1 MKSLYTSFPAVPL
14 VMLLIATSLGAAP
27 PEPAPP
33 APPEGSLQVHM
44 ATSYAG
50 TDMGEIAKKLN
61 DPTAS
66 LISLPFQNNFD
77 WGAGPDGDGFQ
88 YKLNVQPVIPIDLN
102 DDWKIIWRTILPF
115 ITQEDVIGTSSQTGL
130 GDLNTTTWLSPNKK
144 REGQPTI
151 GIGPILQFPTATD
164 DLLGAEKWAIGPSVI
179 FLRQSHGWTAGIL
192 ANHLWSV
199 AGEEERQDLSVT
211 FLQPFLSYT
220 TPKHT
225 TFGINSE
232 SGYDWE
238 SEQWTVPLNIFIT
251 QLVKIGSTP
260 VSFQLGA
267 RYYAEVPDQGPEWG
281 LRFSVTLV
289 FPE

>member
-1 MKSLYTSFPAVPL
+1 MLSHPSSLA
-14 VMLLIATSLGAAP
+14 ATMVVVSLAATGLCAAP
-27 PEPAPP
+27 PHA
-33 APPEGSLQVHM
+33 PEGSIQASM
-44 ATSYAG
+44 APSHG
-50 TDMGEIAKKLN
+50 GEDLGSIAQKLN

-77 WGAGPDGDGFQ
+77 WGAGPGGDGFQ
-88 YKLNVQPVIPIDLN
+88 YKLNVQPVVPIALS

-115 ITQEDVIGTSSQTGL
+115 ITQEDVIGNSSQTGL
-130 GDLNTTTWLSPNKK
+130 GDLSTTIWFSPQKK

-151 GIGPILQFPTATD
+151 GIGPILQLPTATD
-164 DLLGAEKWAIGPSVI
+164 DLLGSEKWALGPSVI
-179 FLRQSHGWTAGIL
+179 FLRQAHGWTTGIL

-199 AGEEERQDLSVT
+199 AGENDRQELSVT

-220 TPKHT
+220 TPRHT

-238 SEQWTVPLNIFIT
+238 NEQWTIPINVFIT
-251 QLVKIGSTP
+251 QVVKIGGMP

-267 RYYAEVPDQGPEWG
+267 RYYAEAPEQGPEWG
-281 LRFSVTLV
+281 LRFSATLV

>member
-1 MKSLYTSFPAVPL
+1 
-14 VMLLIATSLGAAP
+14 
-27 PEPAPP
+27 
-33 APPEGSLQVHM
+33 
-44 ATSYAG
+44 
-50 TDMGEIAKKLN
+50 MGEIAKKLN

-88 YKLNVQPVIPIDLN
+88 YKLNVQPVIPINLD

-115 ITQEDVIGTSSQTGL
+115 ITQEDVIGHTSQIGL
-130 GDLNTTTWLSPNKK
+130 GDLNTTIWLSPQKK

-164 DLLGAEKWAIGPSVI
+164 DLLGSEKWAIGPSVI
-179 FLRQSHGWTAGIL
+179 FLRQSEGWTAGVL

-199 AGEEERQDLSVT
+199 AGEEDRQDLSVT

-238 SEQWTVPLNIFIT
+238 HEQWTIPINVFIT
-251 QLVKIGSTP
+251 QLVKIGGMP

-267 RYYAEVPDQGPEWG
+267 RYYAEVPEQGPEWG

>member
-1 MKSLYTSFPAVPL
+1 MGD
-14 VMLLIATSLGAAP
+14 IA
-27 PEPAPP
+27 
-33 APPEGSLQVHM
+33 Q
-44 ATSYAG
+44 
-50 TDMGEIAKKLN
+50 KLN

-88 YKLNVQPVIPIDLN
+88 YKLNVQPVIPINLN

-115 ITQEDVIGTSSQTGL
+115 ITQEDVIGTSDQTGL
-130 GDLNTTTWLSPNKK
+130 DDLNTTIWFSPQKK
-144 REGQPTI
+144 SEGQPTI

-164 DLLGAEKWAIGPSVI
+164 DLLGSEKWAIGPSAI
-179 FLRQSHGWTAGIL
+179 FLRQAHGWTAGIL

-199 AGEEERQDLSVT
+199 AGEEDRQELSVT
-211 FLQPFLSYT
+211 FIQPFVSYT

-225 TFGINSE
+225 TFGVNSE

-238 SEQWTVPLNIFIT
+238 NEQWTIPLNVFIT
-251 QLVKIGSTP
+251 QLVKIGGMP

-267 RYYAEVPDQGPEWG
+267 RYYADAPEEGPEWG
-281 LRFSVTLV
+281 LRFSATLV

>member
-1 MKSLYTSFPAVPL
+1 MRSQLSRFHLVLAAVSLVGTG
-14 VMLLIATSLGAAP
+14 MQAAAS
-27 PEPAPP
+27 APD
-33 APPEGSLQVHM
+33 GSLQASM
-44 ATSYAG
+44 APSHAG
-50 TDMGEIAKKLN
+50 ADMGDIAQKLN

-88 YKLNVQPVIPIDLN
+88 YKLNVQPVIPINLN

-115 ITQEDVIGTSSQTGL
+115 ITQEDVIGTSDQTGL
-130 GDLNTTTWLSPNKK
+130 DDLNTTIWFSPQKK
-144 REGQPTI
+144 SEGQPTI

-164 DLLGAEKWAIGPSVI
+164 DLLGSEKWAIGPSAI
-179 FLRQSHGWTAGIL
+179 FLRQAHGWTAGIL

-199 AGEEERQDLSVT
+199 AGEEDRQELSVT
-211 FLQPFLSYT
+211 FIQPFVSYT

-225 TFGINSE
+225 TFGVNSE

-238 SEQWTVPLNIFIT
+238 NEQWTIPLNVFIT
-251 QLVKIGSTP
+251 QLVKIGGMP

-267 RYYAEVPDQGPEWG
+267 RYYADAPEEGPEWG
-281 LRFSVTLV
+281 LRFSATLV